1 MFTPGNEIWDND
13 SELANYT
20 KLCGNGQKQAM
31 IILPKILGISTTRGE
46 KDNCTESLY

>member
-20 KLCGNGQKQAM
+20 KLCGNGQKEVM
-31 IILPKILGISTTRGE
+31 IIGGSLSYPIGLKSLFCPKF
-46 KDNCTESLY
+46 